1 MLYGTIQKL
10 HSHHV
15 TKISNRPQNQAN
27 HPYVPKLYQTNH
39 LPQFFNQTKFASFRP
54 PQSKVIQY
62 NRPLS
67 LSDTTGQMV
76 KISNTHILSTTFL
89 NHPQLHNP
97 VDDQHTKQVP
107 RTQTRHNTERNDNSI
122 YRKKKKKK
130 IPTVSRTSQTRT
142 GKIITTKL

>member
-1 MLYGTIQKL
+1 MSGSLIQNTITNVVLYGTIQKL

-62 NRPLS
+62 NCPLS

-89 NHPQLHNP
+89 NHPQ
-97 VDDQHTKQVP
+97 HTTLWMTSAPNRYPGPKLVI
-107 RTQTRHNTERNDNSI
+107 TQKE
-122 YRKKKKKK
+122 
-130 IPTVSRTSQTRT
+130 
-142 GKIITTKL
+142 TTI